1 MPTYSTKCPV
11 AIGKE
16 PAVVKDVEI
25 ADIVEDTIE
34 LYILDTTLR
43 RRLFKDKTSEEI
55 REMIEEMSD
64 FEEARTLRV
73 DELPSHGHFTGWRRA
88 FEQHYAETLDKAPF
102 CDNIATI
109 SRLFVS

>member
-1 MPTYSTKCPV
+1 M
-11 AIGKE
+11 
-16 PAVVKDVEI
+16 VKDVEI

-73 DELPSHGHFTGWRRA
+73 DELPSHGHFHRQDLENGVENPDIPEGVVRS
-88 FEQHYAETLDKAPF
+88 DKSS
-102 CDNIATI
+102 CGK
-109 SRLFVS
+109 V